1 MSPTPYTWPHRRLR
15 AMGCEMAIWLDVD
28 TATAEAILPTA
39 AQMFHEAEARL
50 SRFRPT
56 SELMQLNQ
64 RAGEWVAVSAELWGV
79 VQEALHW
86 AAVTEGLFDPT
97 QLNALVG
104 LGYDRSFEQL
114 PMQSMTVPPA
124 PRASQWAAVEM
135 NPDGRAIRLPATI
148 QLDLG
153 GIAKGYT
160 AQQVAD
166 FLRPW
171 GPALVNAG
179 GDVTATAAPQGWA
192 GWPVGLAKPLG
203 LVAAEDVPGT
213 VWLVE
218 ATLATS
224 GTDYRRWQHN
234 GRTVHHI
241 IDPRTGTAAE
251 TDLLTVAVL
260 GRTASEA
267 EAWATAAL
275 VAGRTAAQQHLRA
288 QGLAAVLWD
297 VKGERIVL

>member
-1 MSPTPYTWPHRRLR
+1 MSTPTYTWPHRRLR

-114 PMQSMTVPPA
+114 PVQSMAVPPA

-135 NPDGRAIRLPATI
+135 NPDGRAIRLPATV

-179 GDVTATAAPQGWA
+179 GDVTATAAPQGGRAGPW
-192 GWPVGLAKPLG
+192 GWPNRWAWARPKMCPTRFG
-203 LVAAEDVPGT
+203 
-213 VWLVE
+213 WWR
-218 ATLATS
+218 
-224 GTDYRRWQHN
+224 RRW
-234 GRTVHHI
+234 RLRARI
-241 IDPRTGTAAE
+241 TAAGN
-251 TDLLTVAVL
+251 T
-260 GRTASEA
+260 
-267 EAWATAAL
+267 TAARFTTSL
-275 VAGRTAAQQHLRA
+275 TRA
-288 QGLAAVLWD
+288 RARPP
-297 VKGERIVL
+297 KPIC